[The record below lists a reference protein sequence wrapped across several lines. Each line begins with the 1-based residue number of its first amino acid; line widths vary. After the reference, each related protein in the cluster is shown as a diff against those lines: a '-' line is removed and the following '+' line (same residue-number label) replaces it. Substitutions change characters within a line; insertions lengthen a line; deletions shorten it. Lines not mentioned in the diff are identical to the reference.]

1 MRRVTLIATLAGV
14 VLCAQAAHAQF
25 PANDPIRDLEQRLE
39 MQQAE
44 IKALQQQ
51 LHEQNTANTG
61 PMWQPPVPPDPQFTT
76 TNFGTNA
83 ANHESLETRLEAV
96 EKAVEVREAK
106 EAAKTTSLFAS
117 GKPSLKLSGRIHLDY
132 WAFPGDS
139 PGVNAFETGDPN
151 MSPQDRFVFRRMRLG
166 AAGDIPDTMRYKLEM
181 EFAGGND
188 VEYRDV
194 YLGFSDLYFFQTILI
209 GNQKRPYGLDHLNS
223 SRFNVFLERPFVIE
237 GFNQDARRLG
247 ICAYGVSDNL
257 AYNWR
262 YGVYN
267 QRLVQDESGYINDH
281 YQLQGAARFANTIWY
296 DESSG
301 GRGYAH
307 WALSGTVAETDGFGG
322 DLNEA
327 EFRTRPEARSTRRW
341 LDTGRIVGAQWYE
354 LLGVEGVL
362 NLGSTQIVAEYQN
375 VWLQRSEIEGPDLFF
390 HGGYIYIAQFLTGEF
405 MPWDRESGT
414 LDRVELLEQFFCVPR
429 CCGGHGSGWGAWQ
442 VACRLSY
449 ADFSDQDILGGVG
462 TAATFG
468 LNWYWTDH
476 SKLQFNYIVGQI
488 SDHAPVAGQTQGSYQ
503 ITGARFV
510 CDF

>member
-1 MRRVTLIATLAGV
+1 MRCLILMTLISYCSFAGSI
-14 VLCAQAAHAQF
+14 AAAGE
-25 PANDPIRDLEQRLE
+25 PTNDALEDLRQRLE
-39 MQQAE
+39 SQQFQIE
-44 IKALQQQ
+44 SLQRQLQQQ
-51 LHEQNTANTG
+51 PQPVFDPG
-61 PMWQPPVPPDPQFTT
+61 PPLPPPP
-76 TNFGTNA
+76 NFGQANYSANNA
-83 ANHESLETRLEAV
+83 NVANLDSRLESLETAF
-96 EKAVEVREAK
+96 KTREAK
-106 EAAKTTSLFAS
+106 EAKKALSLFANE
-117 GKPSLKLSGRIHLDY
+117 KPSLKLGGRIHLDY

-166 AAGDIPDTMRYKLEM
+166 ASGDIPDNMRYKLEM

-194 YLGFSDLYFFQTILI
+194 YIGWSDLPFLQTVLV

-223 SRFNVFLERPFVIE
+223 SRYNVFLERPFVIE

-247 ICAYGVSDNL
+247 IASYGVSEGL

-267 QRLVQDESGYINDH
+267 QRLIQDESGYINDH
-281 YQLQGAARFANTIWY
+281 YQLQGAGRFANTIWY
-296 DESSG
+296 DESSD

-322 DLNEA
+322 SLNEA
-327 EFRTRPEARSTRRW
+327 EFRTRPEARSSSRW
-341 LDTGRIVGAQWYE
+341 LDTGRIVGAEWYE

-362 NLGSTQIVAEYQN
+362 NLGSTQIVGEYQN
-375 VWLQRSEIEGPDLFF
+375 VWLQRNDTQGGDLFF

-414 LDRVELLEQFFCVPR
+414 LDRVKPLENFFLVPR
-429 CCGGHGSGWGAWQ
+429 CCGGHGCGWGAWQ

-462 TAATFG
+462 TAMTIG
-468 LNWYWTDH
+468 LNWHWNAH
-476 SKLQFNYIVGQI
+476 AKLQFNYIYGDI
-488 SDHAPVAGQTQGSYQ
+488 DDHAPVAGLTSGSYQ
-503 ITGARFV
+503 ITGARFAV
-510 CDF
+510 DF